1 MPTNSYVDQLRLD
14 EKTNVVSI
22 QGYTDEVSGLTTKLQ
37 EVGSAQLKS
46 TSSRQNKTYFNVEIS
61 LP

>member
-1 MPTNSYVDQLRLD
+1 MPPSSYVDQLRLD
-14 EKTNVVSI
+14 QTNNVVSI
-22 QGYTDEVSGLTTKLQ
+22 QGYTDEVSSLATKLQ
-37 EVGSAQLKS
+37 TLGQAQLKS